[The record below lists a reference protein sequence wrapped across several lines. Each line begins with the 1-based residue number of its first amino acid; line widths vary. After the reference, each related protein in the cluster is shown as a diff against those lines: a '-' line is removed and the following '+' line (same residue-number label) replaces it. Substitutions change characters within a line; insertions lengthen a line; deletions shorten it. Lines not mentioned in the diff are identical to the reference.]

1 MPEVETAFYS
11 PANSQSAMVR
21 FPPSTDIPHDRFR
34 APPPP
39 VTRVRDSGLSS
50 PTDPGES
57 RGEIGDGTSPSR
69 GLPEIAKRLSGR
81 RVAIARGLTRL
92 PDRG

>member
-1 MPEVETAFYS
+1 MWSTGVYG
-11 PANSQSAMVR
+11 QCGGC
-21 FPPSTDIPHDRFR
+21 FPPSTDIPHGCFS
-34 APPPP
+34 APPVP
-39 VTRVRDSGLSS
+39 VMPVIAKPLSS

-57 RGEIGDGTSPSR
+57 RGQIGDGAGPSTA
-69 GLPEIAKRLSGR
+69 LPEIAKRLSGR